1 MPIIKFFE
9 IPQKRRRKSA
19 LVEKKS
25 AIKRCGASSEAGFF
39 GISIVLKGPLA
50 AFDSFLFLFMPN
62 KPKEGMVLELA

>member
-9 IPQKRRRKSA
+9 SPQKRKRKSA

-25 AIKRCGASSEAGFF
+25 TIKRCDGSSEAGFF

-50 AFDSFLFLFMPN
+50 SFDSFLFLFVPN
-62 KPKEGMVLELA
+62 KRKGMMLK